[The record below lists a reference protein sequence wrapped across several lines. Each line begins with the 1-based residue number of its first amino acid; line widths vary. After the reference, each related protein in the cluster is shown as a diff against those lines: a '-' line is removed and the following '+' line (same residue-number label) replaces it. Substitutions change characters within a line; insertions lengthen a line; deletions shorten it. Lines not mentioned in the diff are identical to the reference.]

1 MKKITTLLD
10 KLNLIY
16 YEYDATTNT
25 LFKDTKFNKDEI
37 YKEKIKVTYALT
49 TGGYHFFVDENES
62 IIISKKDSLIAKI
75 KRFFKS
81 KLESYKNSKMEIYI
95 LSDKKVKWAKNLPM
109 IEILYH
115 DTKIDISSYDALIF
129 TSKNAIIGIDKLS
142 PLWKEIPS
150 YVIAPQ
156 TSKVLKEM
164 KGKLAFTGK
173 AKHGNEFAHEMI
185 PLLENKKVLY
195 VRGKDL
201 VSDLVTILQDNK
213 ISCDEAIVY
222 ETVCKKYE
230 TPSILPKNSVIIF
243 SSPSTI
249 RCFFENNI
257 WDESFTAIAIGHT
270 TAKYFPPHIEP
281 IISDNTSLE
290 FCVKKAIEVL
300 S

>member
-1 MKKITTLLD
+1 MKKVTTLLD
-10 KLNLIY
+10 KLGLIY

-25 LFKDTKFNKDEI
+25 LFKDTRFNKDEI
-37 YKEKIKVTYALT
+37 YKEKIKITYALT
-49 TGGYHFFVDENES
+49 TSGYHFFVDENES
-62 IIISKKDSLIAKI
+62 IVISKRDSLIGKI
-75 KRFFKS
+75 KRFFKF
-81 KLESYKNSKMEIYI
+81 KLDSYKNSKMDIYI

-115 DTKIDISSYDALIF
+115 DRTVDISSYDALIF
-129 TSKNAIIGIDKLS
+129 TSKNAIIGIDKIS
-142 PLWKEIPS
+142 PSWKEIPS

-156 TSKVLKEM
+156 TAKVLKEM
-164 KGKLAFTGK
+164 KGKLEFTGK
-173 AKHGNEFAHEMI
+173 AKHGNEFAHEI
-185 PLLENKKVLY
+185 VPLLCNKKVLY

-201 VSDLVTILQDNK
+201 ASDAVKILKENK

-230 TPSILPKNSVIIF
+230 IAPILPKNSVIIF

-249 RCFFENNI
+249 KCFFENNL

-270 TAKYFPPHIEP
+270 TAKYFPPNIEP